1 MAKPEIKRV
10 VRLSSVMERARKE
23 FEEMGLNPEL
33 DASFFS
39 DDELKH
45 YVGVLIKSHAEDWLV
60 INDCGDEGAV

>member
-1 MAKPEIKRV
+1 
-10 VRLSSVMERARKE
+10 MERARKE

-45 YVGVLIKSHAEDWLV
+45 YVGVLIKSHTEDWLV